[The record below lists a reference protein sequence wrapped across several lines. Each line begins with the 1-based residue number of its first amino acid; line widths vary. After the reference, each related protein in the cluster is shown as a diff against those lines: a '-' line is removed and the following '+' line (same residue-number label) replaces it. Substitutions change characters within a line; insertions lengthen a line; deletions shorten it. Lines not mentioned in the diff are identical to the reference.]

1 MIAIESKCS
10 QEALR
15 LPLLLELAAQ
25 LQAPPPP
32 LPFPLP
38 PLLEPQLLPQLLLPP
53 PPPLIGWKR
62 ATAELYCARE
72 ADVAERWGK
81 VKQQQQQQKQYW
93 PMTCSKKIG
102 SAVLVM

>member
-10 QEALR
+10 QEALL

-25 LQAPPPP
+25 LLAAPPP
-32 LPFPLP
+32 PFPLP

-53 PPPLIGWKR
+53 PPLIGWKW

-72 ADVAERWGK
+72 ADVAERWVK
-81 VKQQQQQQKQYW
+81 VKQQQ
-93 PMTCSKKIG
+93 
-102 SAVLVM
+102 

>member
-10 QEALR
+10 QEALL
-15 LPLLLELAAQ
+15 LPLLLELATQ

-72 ADVAERWGK
+72 ADVAERWVK
-81 VKQQQQQQKQYW
+81 VKQQQ
-93 PMTCSKKIG
+93 
-102 SAVLVM
+102 